1 MMGKFK
7 KYKEY
12 VPTNIDWIGEIP
24 SSWRL
29 MRLGSVFNERRLKVS
44 DKDFPALSVTKN
56 GIVPQLANA
65 AKTNDGDNRKGVFD
79 GDFVINSRSDRKGSS
94 GLAKQDGSVS
104 LINIVIKPIEI
115 VPKYSEYLLK
125 SYYFIENFYKNGH
138 GIVADLWT
146 TRYADMKGIRIPLP
160 SKLEQKSIANFL
172 DQKTTQI
179 DNYIQ
184 LKEKTIALLQERKA
198 AIINHAVTKGLDPKV
213 EMKDSGIEWLG
224 EIPKAWELKKLKW
237 GSKTTSGSTPS
248 SGNREEFYNGN
259 IPWVR
264 TTDLNGKELF
274 DVPEKITSK
283 ALKYTACK
291 IVPKN
296 TVCVAMYGGPGTIG
310 KHSILRFSG
319 TVNQAL
325 CAVIPAEDILPD
337 YLFYYLKFYRPIWMI
352 TAKGSRI
359 DPNISQDEVRNM
371 LIPYPPISEQ
381 LVLLKNIVKRCGE
394 IDSLIIENKKEI
406 TLIKEYKESL
416 ISAVVTGKIDVR
428 SY

>member
-160 SKLEQKSIANFL
+160 
-172 DQKTTQI
+172 
-179 DNYIQ
+179 
-184 LKEKTIALLQERKA
+184 
-198 AIINHAVTKGLDPKV
+198 
-213 EMKDSGIEWLG
+213 
-224 EIPKAWELKKLKW
+224 
-237 GSKTTSGSTPS
+237 
-248 SGNREEFYNGN
+248 
-259 IPWVR
+259 
-264 TTDLNGKELF
+264 
-274 DVPEKITSK
+274 
-283 ALKYTACK
+283 
-291 IVPKN
+291 
-296 TVCVAMYGGPGTIG
+296 
-310 KHSILRFSG
+310 
-319 TVNQAL
+319 
-325 CAVIPAEDILPD
+325 
-337 YLFYYLKFYRPIWMI
+337 
-352 TAKGSRI
+352 
-359 DPNISQDEVRNM
+359 
-371 LIPYPPISEQ
+371 
-381 LVLLKNIVKRCGE
+381 
-394 IDSLIIENKKEI
+394 
-406 TLIKEYKESL
+406 
-416 ISAVVTGKIDVR
+416 
-428 SY
+428 